1 LRFAAQICFFHTF
14 AKILVYMNRTKEK
27 LIEMRKARGFTQKD
41 MADRLHLEVS
51 SYHRRESGE
60 TKIRIEQW
68 VELAKMLGVP
78 LENIYE
84 EDENQSLT
92 FKDNATGKCCA
103 NNINNIHISV
113 PESLLETQQKYIQR
127 LEEENKD
134 LKQLL
139 MKK

>member
-1 LRFAAQICFFHTF
+1 MF
-14 AKILVYMNRTKEK
+14 MNKKKEK
-27 LIEMRKARGFTQKD
+27 LIETRKSKGFTQKD

-51 SYHRRESGE
+51 NYNKRERGE

-84 EDENQSLT
+84 ESENPSIT
-92 FKDNATGKCCA
+92 FNDNATGKCCA
-103 NNINNIHISV
+103 NNINNVYITV
-113 PESLLETQQKYIQR
+113 PEALLETQLKYIQK
-127 LEEENKD
+127 LEEENKE

-139 MKK
+139 MKT